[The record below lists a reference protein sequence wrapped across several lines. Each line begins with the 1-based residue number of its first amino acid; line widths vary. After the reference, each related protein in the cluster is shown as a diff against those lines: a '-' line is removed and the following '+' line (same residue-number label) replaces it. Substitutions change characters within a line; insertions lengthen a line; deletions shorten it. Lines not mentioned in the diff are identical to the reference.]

1 MAPQHGDVLAV
12 IHSIQQ
18 HRGNVNGVQYYNVG
32 EMQDTRICGYY
43 VCELL
48 YANKLLLSRELELEF
63 EFEWFNGVCGVYLK
77 LFYVEGSKQV
87 IGGLVETIII

>member
-1 MAPQHGDVLAV
+1 M
-12 IHSIQQ
+12 
-18 HRGNVNGVQYYNVG
+18 
-32 EMQDTRICGYY
+32 
-43 VCELL
+43 CELL
-48 YANKLLLSRELELEF
+48 YANKLLLSREFEF

>member
-1 MAPQHGDVLAV
+1 MAPQHGDVQAA

-18 HRGNVNGVQYYNVG
+18 HQGNVNGVQYYNVG
-32 EMQDTRICGYY
+32 EMQDTRRGY
-43 VCELL
+43 VGIMCELL
-48 YANKLLLSRELELEF
+48 YANKLLLSREFEF